1 MTGTGTAQVGGNA
14 IPFETDTRAMENPSY
29 LALAHQSALRRQME
43 TVANNLANVNTTGFR
58 GERLLFAQFLTPKAG
73 NPGIGGDGGQ
83 KMAFVEGI
91 GTFRDTRPGQAVKT
105 EAPLDMMIN
114 GNAYFVVDTPVG
126 QRFTRD
132 GNFRLDNEGRI
143 VNSEGF
149 ALLDQNNQAIRLNPN
164 ETNIEVTK
172 QGEIVAGNT
181 RVGRIRLV
189 SFVDDQALT
198 RLGGGLYASTQDP
211 VPADPRAEV
220 HQGLLEGSNVV
231 SVTELTSML
240 DIVRRYESAQ
250 RILDSEHERA
260 RKAVERLGRVA

>member
-1 MTGTGTAQVGGNA
+1 
-14 IPFETDTRAMENPSY
+14 MENPSY

-43 TVANNLANVNTTGFR
+43 TVANNLANANTTGFR
-58 GERLLFAQFLTPKAG
+58 AEKLLFAQYLTPKAG
-73 NPGIGGDGGQ
+73 NPGIGGDGAQ

-132 GNFRLDNEGRI
+132 GNFRLDNTGRI
-143 VNSEGF
+143 VNAEGF
-149 ALLDQNNQAIRLNPN
+149 ALLDQNNQPIRLNPN

-172 QGEIVAGNT
+172 QGEVIGGTA

-189 SFVDDQALT
+189 TFADEQALT

-211 VPADPRAEV
+211 VPADPRAEI
-220 HQGLLEGSNVV
+220 HQGMLEGSNVV
-231 SVTELTSML
+231 SVNELTQML

-250 RILDSEHERA
+250 RILDSEHDRSL
-260 RKAVERLGRVA
+260 KAIQRLARVA